1 MAPAAAPV
9 YAAPAAGFGT
19 VAGYSGLGSA
29 YTGSPLG
36 FGTVAYQANLP
47 ALNQPLAIPQY
58 QSVVA
63 QQSGYTIPSI
73 STQAITAGLQPAQS
87 MVAYP
92 GVSAMQGPFTFT
104 QGATYVSGA
113 TAPVAADAAATP
125 AADAKAADTAAA
137 PAEKAAKKKKKKAK
151 KGCC

>member
-47 ALNQPLAIPQY
+47 ALNTPIATPQY

-63 QQSGYTIPSI
+63 QQSGYTIPTI

-113 TAPVAADAAATP
+113 TAPVTNEI
-125 AADAKAADTAAA
+125 KTE
-137 PAEKAAKKKKKKAK
+137 EKKEEKKEDKKEPAKKKKKKAK